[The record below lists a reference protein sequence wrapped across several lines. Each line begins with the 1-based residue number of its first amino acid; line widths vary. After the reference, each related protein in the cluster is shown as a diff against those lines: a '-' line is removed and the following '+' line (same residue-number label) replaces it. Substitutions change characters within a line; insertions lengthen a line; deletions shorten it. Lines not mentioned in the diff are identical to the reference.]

1 MFLEINY
8 HFIELYTAGNKQ
20 HVDAEWDLK
29 AEPGVAFVV
38 ELYKHLSLQMCG
50 HTLAKKQCQDLST

>member
-20 HVDAEWDLK
+20 HVYAEWDLK
-29 AEPGVAFVV
+29 AEPDVAFVV

-50 HTLAKKQCQDLST
+50 HTIVL